1 MLVTVLSSHAGDD
14 AAEVTLSQC
23 DVDAESCWRWCCQV
37 MLVIVLQ
44 LEVVLAVLRLRNP
57 RARSIEVLSQR
68 EEVRYSCYR
77 VVE

>member
-14 AAEVTLSQC
+14 AAGVTLSRC
-23 DVDAESCWRWCCQV
+23 DVDDESCWRWCCQV
-37 MLVIVLQ
+37 MLVIMLQ